1 MQMITTQN
9 FSKTGESQSG
19 EIQTVYSVT
28 LPRYEAV
35 LPASAEAGSVL
46 TVLPEA
52 ILARD
57 RDLGLNSSL
66 VYSLPGAR
74 SEEGQRL
81 VSVDPRTGAL
91 RLERNVTEDTLRQPL
106 TLIVQV
112 TSLSKYV

>member
-1 MQMITTQN
+1 M
-9 FSKTGESQSG
+9 
-19 EIQTVYSVT
+19 
-28 LPRYEAV
+28 
-35 LPASAEAGSVL
+35 

-112 TSLSKYV
+112 TSLITLLLPYSSLLIFPRLHKGITLTVTPSPR

>member
-1 MQMITTQN
+1 M
-9 FSKTGESQSG
+9 
-19 EIQTVYSVT
+19 
-28 LPRYEAV
+28 LPS
-35 LPASAEAGSVL
+35 SAEAGLEL

-74 SEEGQRL
+74 SEAERL
-81 VSVDPRTGAL
+81 VTVDPRTGIL
-91 RLERNVTEDTLRQPL
+91 RLVSNVTEDTLRQPL

-112 TSLSKYV
+112 R

>member
-1 MQMITTQN
+1 MTTIQN
-9 FSKTGESQSG
+9 SSKTGELPNWRYYLSPIVS
-19 EIQTVYSVT
+19 
-28 LPRYEAV
+28 LPRYEVV
-35 LPASAEAGSVL
+35 LPASAEAGSEL

-74 SEEGQRL
+74 SEAERL
-81 VSVDPRTGAL
+81 VTVDPRTGTL
-91 RLERNVTEDTLRQPL
+91 SLVSNVTEDTLRQPL

-112 TSLSKYV
+112 RS

>member
-1 MQMITTQN
+1 M
-9 FSKTGESQSG
+9 
-19 EIQTVYSVT
+19 TV
-28 LPRYEAV
+28 PRAGLQQRPLALVAPKAWEV
-35 LPASAEAGSVL
+35 ERSIAEAGSAL

-74 SEEGQRL
+74 AEEGQRL
-81 VSVDPRTGAL
+81 VSVDPRSGVL

-112 TSLSKYV
+112 TWVLC

>member
-1 MQMITTQN
+1 M
-9 FSKTGESQSG
+9 
-19 EIQTVYSVT
+19 
-28 LPRYEAV
+28 LPS
-35 LPASAEAGSVL
+35 SAEAGSEL

-74 SEEGQRL
+74 SEAERL
-81 VSVDPRTGAL
+81 VTVDPRSGIL
-91 RLERNVTEDTLRQPL
+91 RLVTNVTEDTLRQPL

-112 TSLSKYV
+112 RSLISNSYPII

>member
-1 MQMITTQN
+1 MSELGGYR
-9 FSKTGESQSG
+9 FRKLEVLS
-19 EIQTVYSVT
+19 
-28 LPRYEAV
+28 RYEAV
-35 LPASAEAGSVL
+35 VPASAEAGSAL

-74 SEEGQRL
+74 AEEGQRL
-81 VSVDPRTGAL
+81 VSVDPRTGIL
-91 RLERNVTEDTLRQPL
+91 RIERNITEDTLRQPL

-112 TSLSKYV
+112 NMVYILISC